1 MITPL
6 PLPVR
11 PSCRLT
17 WIEYRPFFMMWP
29 VTTSVTAE
37 PVACYAKPGRAA
49 STRQVDDGHRAG
61 RGSNAGRWKVGTR
74 NALIL
79 LHWPVGA
86 GAGQVSS
93 WIDSGGKAPPLCND
107 DDQENNDL
115 ENSQLRRARRLKAPL
130 TIGFAAMMLAL
141 ASHLGHARDDG
152 RYAGSPLK
160 PWFDSLKSGK
170 GPCCSDAD
178 GSAVSD
184 VDWES
189 KDGHY
194 RVRLDGEWLDVPEDA
209 VITEPNRIGR
219 TMVLPPRGYLGVSI
233 RCFMPGSMT

>member
-1 MITPL
+1 M
-6 PLPVR
+6 
-11 PSCRLT
+11 
-17 WIEYRPFFMMWP
+17 
-29 VTTSVTAE
+29 
-37 PVACYAKPGRAA
+37 
-49 STRQVDDGHRAG
+49 
-61 RGSNAGRWKVGTR
+61 SN
-74 NALIL
+74 
-79 LHWPVGA
+79 
-86 GAGQVSS
+86 

-130 TIGFAAMMLAL
+130 TIGFAAVMLAL
-141 ASHLGHARDDG
+141 AAQLGHARDDG

-194 RVRLDGEWLDVPEDA
+194 RVRLEGEWIDVPEDA
-209 VITEPNRIGR
+209 VITEPNRVGR
-219 TMVLPPRGYLGVSI
+219 TMVWPLRGYLGVSI